1 MGVVYWG
8 ITENFKQQRCN
19 IIGTGLLKNDS
30 GSTGKDVLYKGRI
43 FYGQTKVHCKSST
56 DGDKGLS
63 WVVAMIT
70 KQDSMERQEMWYLD
84 SRGCHKKVPQTTWLK
99 RAEIYSILVLK
110 VEVQNHGVSIALLSL
125 KVLGEN
131 PFTPLS

>member
-1 MGVVYWG
+1 M
-8 ITENFKQQRCN
+8 I
-19 IIGTGLLKNDS
+19 LAAL
-30 GSTGKDVLYKGRI
+30 GKMYCTREEYFMARQD
-43 FYGQTKVHCKSST
+43 KSPLQEST